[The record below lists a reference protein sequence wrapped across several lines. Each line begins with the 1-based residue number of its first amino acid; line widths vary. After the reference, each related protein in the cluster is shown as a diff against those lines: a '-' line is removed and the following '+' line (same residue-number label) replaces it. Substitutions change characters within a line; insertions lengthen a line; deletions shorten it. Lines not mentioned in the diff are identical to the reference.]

1 MSDFYS
7 EMQQMAR
14 DLLSPTS
21 AGGLGQ
27 GSILLHK
34 RTAGIPDP
42 ANPYD
47 PVEPIVTSH
56 DIRGAARGVSD
67 DLVGAAAGDTVI
79 ASTDLMVVTEV
90 ISAAPTTG
98 DTLSIDGVGHNIISV
113 QKIPAA
119 GIVAAYRM
127 IVRVG

>member
-1 MSDFYS
+1 MGEFYS
-7 EMQQMAR
+7 EMAKMAR
-14 DLLSPTS
+14 DLLAPTS
-21 AGGLGQ
+21 HGGLGQ
-27 GSILLHK
+27 GAIILHK
-34 RTAGIPDP
+34 ITAGAPDP

-47 PVEPIVTSH
+47 PVDPIVTSH
-56 DIRGAARGVSD
+56 EIRGAARGVSD

-79 ASTDLMVVTEV
+79 VSTDLMVVTEV
-90 ISAAPTTG
+90 ISATPTTA